1 MIYGSLGDLTSPVY
15 CTLKEAPGILDS
27 IFLFAKLSFSN
38 MISVI
43 AMSYT
48 GVINAYRP
56 KLMGHAF
63 E

>member
-1 MIYGSLGDLTSPVY
+1 MIYGSLGDLTPPVMY
-15 CTLKEAPGILDS
+15 VKRGPIMDS

-38 MISVI
+38 VISVFV
-43 AMSYT
+43 MSYWR
-48 GVINAYRP
+48 NAYRP